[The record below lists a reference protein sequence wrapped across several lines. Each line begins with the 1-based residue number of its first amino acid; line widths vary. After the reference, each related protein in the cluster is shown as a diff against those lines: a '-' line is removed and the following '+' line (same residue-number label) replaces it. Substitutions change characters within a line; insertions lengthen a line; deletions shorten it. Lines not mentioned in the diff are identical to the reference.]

1 MSLKINQL
9 GVNRDV
15 CDPVFPNQPVWLGV
29 EIHEIA
35 PTLWTACGGHRDTPQ
50 WVEVCAVECIIIDPD
65 HAQSRQRLLAK
76 YATLAAER
84 KP

>member
-9 GVNRDV
+9 GVNCDV
-15 CDPVFPNQPVWLGV
+15 CDPVFPNQAVWRGV

-35 PTLWTACGGHRDTPQ
+35 PTVRTACGGHRDPPH
-50 WVEVCAVECIIIDPD
+50 WIEICAVEGIIIDPD

-76 YATLAAER
+76 CATLTAETQ
-84 KP
+84 P